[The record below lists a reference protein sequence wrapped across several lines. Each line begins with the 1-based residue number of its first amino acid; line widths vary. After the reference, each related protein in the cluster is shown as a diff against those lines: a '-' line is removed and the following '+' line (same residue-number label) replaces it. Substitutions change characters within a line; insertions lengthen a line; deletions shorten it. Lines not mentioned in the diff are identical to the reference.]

1 VIDVGPAAGDG
12 TVVQDEAGA
21 PDALAQEAAHTF
33 LGLTPGPPACGGRPD
48 SGEYRHQ
55 RRQEATEPPAP
66 ALGVPPQTPLEFGV
80 GGRAWPP
87 EVDVPHRV
95 AVVHHV
101 ALLEGANGRR
111 RPVRVTVVPVIGR
124 LTAVTRLVLA
134 ATAALVVAACGSLSG
149 GGSPVAQPAARHAAS
164 TSTVPPSATTT
175 TEPPVTPISWSPCNG
190 DLQCGTLV
198 VPLDYADPRGPTI
211 PIAVARHPAED
222 PTQRIGSLVIDP
234 GGPGVSGIDDMDN
247 ELNAL
252 TPQLLDDFDIVMFDP
267 RGVERS
273 DPVTCGQTSSGPTS
287 ATPDP
292 VPTTPSKQAAFLAG
306 LQQFAAGC
314 EKASA
319 NVLPHVGSVDTARD
333 MDRLR
338 AALGDSGLTYMGQS
352 YGTLLGLTYA
362 SLFPTH
368 VRAMVLDSVID
379 PALSFDQM
387 TAGQAA
393 GFEGVLDDFFSWCVS
408 TPSCA
413 WRPSGD
419 PTTALL
425 ALLAS
430 AATSPAPAGG
440 GQMAGAGQL
449 YDALLDGLYAQ
460 SDWPGLGAALA
471 ADAAGNGAPV
481 VAMSNH
487 YNQGGSTNGDDAAIA
502 IDCLDHPVSRNL
514 ATYASLAATL
524 QASAPVF
531 GPLLAWG
538 EAGCA
543 VWPAPPTRT
552 VGPVAAPGSPPILVV
567 GTTNDP
573 ATPYAWAVGVA
584 HELSRGVLLTR
595 DGDDHVA
602 YFYSACVRDDVQT
615 YLVSGVTP
623 PTATTC
629 TW

>member
-1 VIDVGPAAGDG
+1 
-12 TVVQDEAGA
+12 
-21 PDALAQEAAHTF
+21 
-33 LGLTPGPPACGGRPD
+33 
-48 SGEYRHQ
+48 
-55 RRQEATEPPAP
+55 
-66 ALGVPPQTPLEFGV
+66 
-80 GGRAWPP
+80 
-87 EVDVPHRV
+87 
-95 AVVHHV
+95 
-101 ALLEGANGRR
+101 
-111 RPVRVTVVPVIGR
+111 
-124 LTAVTRLVLA
+124 
-134 ATAALVVAACGSLSG
+134 VAAEHPGTTPTTA
-149 GGSPVAQPAARHAAS
+149 SPS
-164 TSTVPPSATTT
+164 TTTVPSTTTT
-175 TEPPVTPISWSPCNG
+175 TEPPVTPISWSPCDG

-198 VPLDYADPRGPTI
+198 VPLDYADPSGPTI

-222 PTQRIGSLVIDP
+222 PAQRIGSLVIDP
-234 GGPGVSGIDDMDN
+234 GGPGVSGIDDMGN
-247 ELNAL
+247 ELSSL

-273 DPVTCGQTSSGPTS
+273 DPVTCGQAPAGPTGG
-287 ATPDP
+287 TPDP
-292 VPTTPSKQAAFLAG
+292 VPTTPSQQAAFVAG
-306 LQQFAAGC
+306 LRQFADAC

-319 NVLPHVGSVDTARD
+319 NVLPYVGSVDTARD

-338 AALGDSGLTYMGQS
+338 IALGDSGLTYMGQS

-393 GFEGVLDDFFSWCVS
+393 GFEGVLNDFFSWCAG

-413 WRPSGD
+413 WRPAGD

-430 AATSPAPAGG
+430 AASSPAPAGG
-440 GQMAGAGQL
+440 GQVAGAGEL

-460 SDWPGLGAALA
+460 SDWPELGAALG
-471 ADAAGNGAPV
+471 ADAVGNGAPV

-502 IDCLDHPVSRNL
+502 VDCLDHPVSRNVTTYSSL
-514 ATYASLAATL
+514 ATTL

-543 VWPAPPTRT
+543 VWPVPPTRA

-573 ATPYAWAVGVA
+573 ATPYAWAVSVA

-602 YFYSACVRDDVQT
+602 YFYSACVRDDVQS
-615 YLVSGVTP
+615 YLVGGVTP
-623 PTATTC
+623 PTGTTC
-629 TW
+629 TS